1 SPEPARGA
9 AAPLASGT
17 GDAGY
22 TDSAVTP
29 RYTGTEYGP
38 TVETD
43 TLWSIASAVRP
54 DAGVSIQQ
62 MMLAL
67 VRANPEAFIEG
78 NVNGLRKGVILRI
91 PDRDEA
97 ASASAE
103 AARAEVA
110 AQHAAWQG
118 VREAAASTAAARPD
132 TSTGSAGTPAAPAAT
147 VAEESPELRLVA
159 PGGNG
164 SGDAAPGA
172 GSGNQA

>member
-91 PDRDEA
+91 PDRDEVV
-97 ASASAE
+97 SLSTGE
-103 AARAEVA
+103 ALAEVR
-110 AQHAAWQG
+110 AQYAAWQG
-118 VREAAASTAAARPD
+118 VREAAASAPAERPD
-132 TSTGSAGTPAAPAAT
+132 TST
-147 VAEESPELRLVA
+147 ECR
-159 PGGNG
+159 
-164 SGDAAPGA
+164 
-172 GSGNQA
+172 Q